1 MKEIYRLQS
10 NSYLITFKDADRKG
24 RHLKCY
30 TIEDLKPPL
39 AVPSSMATLPI
50 NELKRTH
57 RVRI

>member
-1 MKEIYRLQS
+1 MS
-10 NSYLITFKDADRKG
+10 GD
-24 RHLKCY
+24 Y